1 MRWRKK
7 RTADD
12 LAEEI
17 RSHLTLA
24 ADRIRESGTFA
35 NDSETTARRAF
46 GNITTVQEAFYER
59 GRWLLWDHLVRD
71 LRHAVRLMRRKPGF
85 SAVVVLT
92 LALGIGANTAIF
104 SLINAVLLRPL
115 PYKDPGR
122 LAMLWTDDPA
132 DDAHEG
138 RVSLPDAHDWQS
150 RNRSFEDMTVFI
162 GQTFLLGTEGSP
174 ERLRSARVPA
184 NFFPMLGVTPAAGRV
199 FTRRRRETRRARRG
213 VEPRILAAPVRRFTA
228 CARR

>member
-115 PYKDPGR
+115 PYEDPGR

-150 RNRSFEDMTVFI
+150 RNRSFEDMPSSSVKPFCSAPKVRPNASAPPAFRPTSSRCWVSRP
-162 GQTFLLGTEGSP
+162 QPAGSSQP
-174 ERLRSARVPA
+174 KKRNAASASW
-184 NFFPMLGVTPAAGRV
+184 
-199 FTRRRRETRRARRG
+199 
-213 VEPRILAAPVRRFTA
+213 
-228 CARR
+228 C